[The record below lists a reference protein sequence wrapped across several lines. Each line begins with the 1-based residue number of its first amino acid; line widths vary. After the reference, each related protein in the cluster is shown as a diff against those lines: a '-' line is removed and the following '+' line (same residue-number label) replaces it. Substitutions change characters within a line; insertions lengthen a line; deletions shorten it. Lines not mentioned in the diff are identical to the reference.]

1 LLFYLT
7 SLFRYFPAKLKISVV
22 CLLVLLI
29 LASFIETLSLGTIPV
44 FVGIIA
50 NPEGVQ
56 DFLDQNNINFD
67 ITAIS
72 NEDLIVY
79 GSLLLLVIFFFKNLY
94 LFLLAFINLKVTKAI
109 TVNLGVK
116 LFSSYVRDSY
126 SNHVQKNLSEL
137 TRNLTSEVTQTVSF
151 ITSFLKILRE
161 SFLFVFLILLLLAY
175 NPMISALV
183 FSVIGGVSL
192 AIILIIKGPLKRFS
206 QKSLDQRGDWYKS
219 IAEGLHSVKFS
230 IVVQALGF
238 LIDNIKRDLSGVEQQ
253 RFKAKILGEVPK
265 LLLEV
270 AAIGTIFLV
279 TVLFVYLSI
288 DLSQLITTLSLVGVI
303 LIRLIPAF
311 NILTTM
317 SAQMITQAPATK
329 VILQGF
335 AIKPHN
341 KTGISR
347 NIEINKFSESIEI
360 KDLYFSYPNSSEQV
374 LENINLKILK
384 GSKVGIVGKS
394 GSGKSTL
401 IDLILGL
408 QTPSIGSILFDSGK
422 LSNADL
428 NIGYI
433 PQHIYLLDD
442 SLESNIAFAETKNKL
457 DLTHI
462 NSLIQSCILEDLVN
476 AHSGLE
482 KNYIGDSGARISGG
496 QRQRI
501 GIARALYRKPE
512 ILIIDEGTNA
522 LDKKNEEEIIKML
535 FSSDQN
541 RTIILIAHH
550 PAAISRCDQIVH
562 LDEGRVQGIYTYE
575 DFMRQFPNFFA
586 EQ

>member
-1 LLFYLT
+1 
-7 SLFRYFPAKLKISVV
+7 
-22 CLLVLLI
+22 
-29 LASFIETLSLGTIPV
+29 
-44 FVGIIA
+44 
-50 NPEGVQ
+50 
-56 DFLDQNNINFD
+56 
-67 ITAIS
+67 
-72 NEDLIVY
+72 
-79 GSLLLLVIFFFKNLY
+79 
-94 LFLLAFINLKVTKAI
+94 
-109 TVNLGVK
+109 
-116 LFSSYVRDSY
+116 
-126 SNHVQKNLSEL
+126 
-137 TRNLTSEVTQTVSF
+137 
-151 ITSFLKILRE
+151 
-161 SFLFVFLILLLLAY
+161 
-175 NPMISALV
+175 MISALV

-394 GSGKSTL
+394 GSGMGICSSRL
-401 IDLILGL
+401 FVY
-408 QTPSIGSILFDSGK
+408 SI
-422 LSNADL
+422 
-428 NIGYI
+428 
-433 PQHIYLLDD
+433 
-442 SLESNIAFAETKNKL
+442 
-457 DLTHI
+457 
-462 NSLIQSCILEDLVN
+462 
-476 AHSGLE
+476 
-482 KNYIGDSGARISGG
+482 
-496 QRQRI
+496 
-501 GIARALYRKPE
+501 YRKYSKVE
-512 ILIIDEGTNA
+512 
-522 LDKKNEEEIIKML
+522 
-535 FSSDQN
+535 
-541 RTIILIAHH
+541 
-550 PAAISRCDQIVH
+550 
-562 LDEGRVQGIYTYE
+562 
-575 DFMRQFPNFFA
+575 
-586 EQ
+586 

>member
-1 LLFYLT
+1 M
-7 SLFRYFPAKLKISVV
+7 
-22 CLLVLLI
+22 I
-29 LASFIETLSLGTIPV
+29 LASFVETLSLGTIPV
-44 FVGIIA
+44 FIGLIS

-56 DFLDQNNINFD
+56 DLLDRNNFNIN
-67 ITAIS
+67 ISAIS
-72 NEDLIVY
+72 DEDLIVY
-79 GSLLLLVIFFFKNLY
+79 GSLFLLVVFFLKNLY
-94 LFLLAFINLKVTKAI
+94 LFFLAYFNLRVTKAI

-116 LFSSYVRDSY
+116 LFSCYVRDSY
-126 SNHVQKNLSEL
+126 ANHVQKNLSEL
-137 TRNLTSEVTQTVSF
+137 NRNLTSEVTQTVSF

-161 SFLFVFLILLLLAY
+161 SFLFIFLIILLLVF
-175 NPMISALV
+175 NPMISILV

-192 AIILIIKGPLKRFS
+192 AIILLIKGPLKRFS
-206 QKSLDQRGDWYKS
+206 QTGLDQRGDWYKS
-219 IAEGLHSVKFS
+219 IAEGLNSVKFS

-238 LIDNIKRDLSGVEQQ
+238 LINNIKRDLSGVEQQ
-253 RFKAKILGEVPK
+253 RFKAKILAEVPK

-279 TVLFVYLSI
+279 TFLFVYLSI

-317 SAQMITQAPATK
+317 SAQMISQAPATK
-329 VILQGF
+329 VILDGF

-341 KTGISR
+341 KSGTSR
-347 NIEINKFSESIEI
+347 NLGTRQFSKSIEI
-360 KDLYFSYPNSSEQV
+360 KDLCFSYPNTSNQV
-374 LENINLKILK
+374 LENINLQIIK

-408 QTPSIGSILFDSGK
+408 QAPTRGSILFDSGQLK
-422 LSNADL
+422 NSDL

-442 SLESNIAFAETKNKL
+442 SLESNIAFAETGDKL
-457 DLTHI
+457 DFNHI
-462 NSLIQSCILEDLVN
+462 NSLIKDCILEDLVN
-476 AHSGLE
+476 ANNGLE

-522 LDKKNEEEIIKML
+522 LDKKNEAEIIEML
-535 FSSDQN
+535 FNSDHN

-550 PAAISRCDQIVH
+550 PAAISKCDEIVY
-562 LDEGRVQGIYTYE
+562 LDEGKVHGIYSYE
-575 DFMRQFPNFFA
+575 NFINQFPNFFS